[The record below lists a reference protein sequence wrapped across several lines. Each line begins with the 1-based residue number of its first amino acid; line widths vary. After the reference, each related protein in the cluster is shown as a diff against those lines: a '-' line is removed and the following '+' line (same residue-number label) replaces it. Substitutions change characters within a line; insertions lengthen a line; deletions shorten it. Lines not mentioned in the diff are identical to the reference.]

1 MKKVIRT
8 NEAKVALRVM
18 PRTKKEREVG
28 NSRESQVVAFFPEE
42 LSRLE
47 VMPPTTG
54 SDDWW
59 QKVEE
64 VREEVRAE
72 LAGRSLPPPEEIIR
86 EMREE
91 RDEQIL
97 ARLR

>member
-1 MKKVIRT
+1 
-8 NEAKVALRVM
+8 
-18 PRTKKEREVG
+18 
-28 NSRESQVVAFFPEE
+28 
-42 LSRLE
+42 LE

-97 ARLR
+97 ESLR